1 MKRFFGMMPSSEV
14 TLERTYKDNEGLRI
28 RLQAGPHGWTVI
40 YAVGGKI
47 NLDYT
52 DIDALPEENLESA
65 YQQALSHFSELTKV
79 SEPKCYEV
87 CKREC

>member
-40 YAVGGKI
+40 YADRGTEYKAFWKR
-47 NLDYT
+47 T
-52 DIDALPEENLESA
+52 E
-65 YQQALSHFSELTKV
+65 
-79 SEPKCYEV
+79 CYV
-87 CKREC
+87 ITVA

>member
-40 YAVGGKI
+40 YADGGTEYK
-47 NLDYT
+47 

-65 YQQALSHFSELTKV
+65 YQQALSHFSELTEV

-87 CKREC
+87 CEREC

>member
-40 YAVGGKI
+40 YADCGTEYK
-47 NLDYT
+47 

-65 YQQALSHFSELTKV
+65 YQQALSHFSELTEV
-79 SEPKCYEV
+79 SEPKCYAV
-87 CKREC
+87 CEREC

>member
-40 YAVGGKI
+40 YADGGTEYK
-47 NLDYT
+47 DV
-52 DIDALPEENLESA
+52 DATPEENLEA
-65 YQQALSHFSELTKV
+65 GYQQALSHFSELTEV

-87 CKREC
+87 CGEC

>member
-1 MKRFFGMMPSSEV
+1 MQRFFGRMLSSEV
-14 TLERTYKDNEGLRI
+14 TLEKTYKDKYGLTL
-28 RLQAGPHGWTVI
+28 RLEAGPHGWTVI
-40 YAVGGKI
+40 YADGGTEYK
-47 NLDYT
+47 

-65 YQQALSHFSELTKV
+65 YQQALSHFSELTEV